1 MSKLQGISPR
11 IPLVYDQTDGPYQ
24 LNKTLK
30 ETFRQN
36 LRMLLLTMPGER
48 IMVPEFGVGIYGFL
62 FDGINDDTFSL
73 VSQTI
78 KEQVDFY
85 MPSVNLEEINFLT
98 SDEDSTL
105 QINEVRISV
114 KYNILPFNQS
124 DELIITSTMTN

>member
-1 MSKLQGISPR
+1 
-11 IPLVYDQTDGPYQ
+11 
-24 LNKTLK
+24 
-30 ETFRQN
+30 
-36 LRMLLLTMPGER
+36 MPGER

-73 VSQTI
+73 ISQTI

>member
-1 MSKLQGISPR
+1 
-11 IPLVYDQTDGPYQ
+11 
-24 LNKTLK
+24 
-30 ETFRQN
+30 
-36 LRMLLLTMPGER
+36 
-48 IMVPEFGVGIYGFL
+48 
-62 FDGINDDTFSL
+62 
-73 VSQTI
+73 
-78 KEQVDFY
+78 

>member
-62 FDGINDDTFSL
+62 FDGVNDDTFSL
-73 VSQTI
+73 ISQTI

>member
-62 FDGINDDTFSL
+62 FDGVNDDTFSL
-73 VSQTI
+73 ISQAI